1 GAFDL
6 AFLRPIPNLTIASP
20 LNEPELRRLMYTAQL
35 PNNGTFVIRYPR
47 GCGNTVDW
55 RCELEALPIGKGQK
69 LKDGKGIAVLSLG
82 PLGVEAEKA
91 ISITELKWLNA
102 HAAQPL
108 HIAHYDMRF
117 LKPIDEEL
125 LREVAARYSKIVTV
139 EEGMRNGGLG
149 SAVVEK
155 LADWKIS
162 KDVVRIGYPDKFIGQ
177 GEISELKA
185 DTRTDF
191 RAIADEITKLIE
203 SL

>member
-1 GAFDL
+1 M
-6 AFLRPIPNLTIASP
+6 RPIPNLTIASP

-117 LKPIDEEL
+117 LKPIDEDIL
-125 LREVAARYSKIVTV
+125 HEVGQNFQQVVTIEDGV
-139 EEGMRNGGLG
+139 IAGGLG
-149 SAVVEK
+149 SAVLEFF
-155 LADWKIS
+155 ADHGYQIP
-162 KDVVRIGYPDKFIGQ
+162 VHRIGLPDHFVMHGTVAQLRHQCGIDAEGIAEVLDKLTN
-177 GEISELKA
+177 ELK
-185 DTRTDF
+185 
-191 RAIADEITKLIE
+191 
-203 SL
+203 